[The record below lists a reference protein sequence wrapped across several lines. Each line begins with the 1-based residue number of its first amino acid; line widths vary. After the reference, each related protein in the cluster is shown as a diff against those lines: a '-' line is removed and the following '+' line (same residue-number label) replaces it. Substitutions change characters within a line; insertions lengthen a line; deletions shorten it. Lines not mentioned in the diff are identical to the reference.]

1 MENLFFYDT
10 LLDRFRKISE
20 ENKLLKETVMVTG
33 RALNPEEAIG
43 NPSRKDFPILK
54 GKEKL
59 MQAEFKG
66 CKGQAFTDMAG
77 SFSGTIEEILERK
90 LKNNFDKAV
99 LVSTLNAVC
108 RHLEICDRSIHC
120 KDEDPEQCA
129 EELVEYIA
137 EKYNSPRITLV
148 GLQPSML
155 ERLSEKFEVR
165 ALDLD
170 EDNIGE
176 IKFGV
181 KIENGMT
188 ETQDAL
194 EWCQLI
200 VATGSTVVNGS
211 ITEFITDKPVIFFGT
226 TIAGTASLMNLER
239 FCACAK

>member
-1 MENLFFYDT
+1 
-10 LLDRFRKISE
+10 
-20 ENKLLKETVMVTG
+20 
-33 RALNPEEAIG
+33 
-43 NPSRKDFPILK
+43 
-54 GKEKL
+54 
-59 MQAEFKG
+59 
-66 CKGQAFTDMAG
+66 
-77 SFSGTIEEILERK
+77 
-90 LKNNFDKAV
+90 
-99 LVSTLNAVC
+99 
-108 RHLEICDRSIHC
+108 
-120 KDEDPEQCA
+120 
-129 EELVEYIA
+129 
-137 EKYNSPRITLV
+137 
-148 GLQPSML
+148 ML